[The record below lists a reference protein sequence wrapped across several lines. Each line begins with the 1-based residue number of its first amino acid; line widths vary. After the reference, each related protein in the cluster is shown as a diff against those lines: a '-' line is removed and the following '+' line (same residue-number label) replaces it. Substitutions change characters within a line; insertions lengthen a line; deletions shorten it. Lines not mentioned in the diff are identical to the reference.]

1 MNHPTP
7 EEWMEFVYDESPAS
21 GELGRHLKTCP
32 VCQAHVAEWRKGM
45 ATLNAWPLAVR
56 PARWR
61 LPAGAARW
69 AAAAL
74 IFLAFGYGFGRLSS
88 PAADQKALVVAL
100 RQPLKESI
108 EAELREQVMA
118 QVKSEWEE
126 SLRATRREVS
136 STVKQ
141 QMERTTE
148 EAWAGANAEWQRMLA
163 AVSANYSARR
173 SEDRGE
179 LLRALGV
186 LRKDI
191 ETVALFTVEGF
202 QTAESQLVRLA
213 SQTAPAAAVH
223 FPENR

>member
-100 RQPLKESI
+100 RQPL
-108 EAELREQVMA
+108 Q
-118 QVKSEWEE
+118 Q
-126 SLRATRREVS
+126 SLLDL
-136 STVKQ
+136 TV
-141 QMERTTE
+141 TVIPG
-148 EAWAGANAEWQRMLA
+148 AGFAKKA
-163 AVSANYSARR
+163 ASLSLPPFQPGTPLTFKLVGPIMTA
-173 SEDRGE
+173 
-179 LLRALGV
+179 
-186 LRKDI
+186 K
-191 ETVALFTVEGF
+191 VAF
-202 QTAESQLVRLA
+202 
-213 SQTAPAAAVH
+213 
-223 FPENR
+223 